1 MKTYILAPSVRAAHE
16 WCISHDVQRYAR
28 STVIIST
35 PEATRGRQVLPGDR
49 VINIGASA
57 ATMRDWRLCIPQIG
71 SWDRRK
77 F

>member
-16 WCISHDVQRYAR
+16 WCIAHDVQRYAK

-35 PEATRGRQVLPGDR
+35 PDATRGHAVRPGDR

-57 ATMRDWRLCIPQIG
+57 ATADAWRWCIPQAG
-71 SWDRRK
+71 RQMVSTS
-77 F
+77 